1 MSVRAAQLRAL
12 WLRLPLLVCAALLH
26 GQEDAGVGAHSY
38 NFVAGCEFNSSA
50 AGNWTFVWLRVY
62 DHELTDYY
70 DFDQRKFV
78 AVKDWMQ
85 GNVDRF
91 NHDGSAEALY
101 QDGIRVCGTNIPIY
115 ESQVLSRRVEP
126 KITVRPK
133 ASSHAGQSALLTC
146 HVTGF
151 YPPEIEVT
159 WLKNGAPVPNGAIN
173 TVLLSD
179 GDWTYQVEELL
190 QYQPVSGDT
199 YTCRVEHSSLAEPKA
214 MDWDVQSSS
223 ESEKTKIIVGAL
235 GFVFGLTILLAGVI
249 MKLRNAKAILD
260 STSHGPRLMGAAIS

>member
-1 MSVRAAQLRAL
+1 MVVKAL
-12 WLRLPLLVCAALLH
+12 KQHDSHNASRLIWVSRGMMEQVDDGVNSHLCLLPPSALTICMR
-26 GQEDAGVGAHSY
+26 G
-38 NFVAGCEFNSSA
+38 F
-50 AGNWTFVWLRVY
+50 
-62 DHELTDYY
+62 
-70 DFDQRKFV
+70 DF
-78 AVKDWMQ
+78 
-85 GNVDRF
+85 
-91 NHDGSAEALY
+91 L
-101 QDGIRVCGTNIPIY
+101 
-115 ESQVLSRRVEP
+115 LSPAVEP

-199 YTCRVEHSSLAEPKA
+199 YTCRVEHSSLAEPMA